1 MTPWSFPGLGQ
12 TLAVL
17 QYKRTTEK
25 SEQLQALKVLPV
37 RFFPFIQS
45 MNSFL
50 NILGQGRIFEA
61 CLAAVTA
68 FPAMYSESS
77 LEKSWPT
84 QAYPFMFKNG
94 MWNLEKQYG
103 VKEYMFKLL
112 SKSLTT
118 YLPIM
123 LVIQL
128 LIRINFSI
136 GFALSSVVPL
146 CGHE

>member
-1 MTPWSFPGLGQ
+1 
-12 TLAVL
+12 
-17 QYKRTTEK
+17 
-25 SEQLQALKVLPV
+25 
-37 RFFPFIQS
+37 

-61 CLAAVTA
+61 SLAAVTA

-77 LEKSWPT
+77 LEKTWPT
-84 QAYPFMFKNG
+84 QAYPFMFKNR

-112 SKSLTT
+112 SKSLTAC
-118 YLPIM
+118 LPIM

-136 GFALSSVVPL
+136 GFALSCVVPL
-146 CGHE
+146 CEHE